1 MSFLRPLSKPSLVP
15 VGTSGT
21 QHQDPVLPSPHVR
34 IGTLTLELT
43 HRCHRRCA
51 FCYIWDLAR
60 PEDPSPELSTEDIV
74 RAARLMIEGTGCTN
88 LQLSGGEP
96 LLRADLLPIV
106 EGLNDGARVS
116 IITDAA
122 HLDESLAR
130 ALAARRVRSIQ
141 PTLLSGTDEVH
152 DALRGRGAFRSVTRA
167 IAVASAVGLE
177 VSVCMV
183 ITRKNYQEAS
193 RVAELAFGLGARGLA
208 LSRFTPAGAAVRAF
222 DALMPSSDEVRGA
235 CEAAVATCRA
245 LGLPVA
251 SAVTIPACVFDNP
264 EVPVLRTGVCSLV
277 GPRGTVT
284 MGPDGSIRSC
294 CLSGGS
300 AGNVLEDPWGEI
312 ARRLESGHFQ
322 PMRAVPAV
330 CSACPQLSRC
340 LGGCR
345 LSALAV
351 FGDGDHPDPLC
362 PHALCE

>member
-1 MSFLRPLSKPSLVP
+1 M
-15 VGTSGT
+15 
-21 QHQDPVLPSPHVR
+21 LPSTRVR

-51 FCYIWDLAR
+51 FCYIPDLAR
-60 PEDPSPELSTEDIV
+60 PEDPTSELPTQDVV
-74 RAARLMIEGTGCTN
+74 RAARSLIEGTGCKN
-88 LQLSGGEP
+88 VQLSGGEP
-96 LLRADLLPIV
+96 LLREDLLPILD
-106 EGLNDGARVS
+106 GLHDVGARVS

-122 HLDESLAR
+122 HLDEPLAR

-141 PTLLSGTDEVH
+141 PTLLSGSDEVH

-167 IAVASAVGLE
+167 IAVASAAGLE

-183 ITRKNYQEAS
+183 ITRKNHQEAS

-222 DALMPSSDEVRGA
+222 DVLMPSSDEVRSA
-235 CEAAVATCRA
+235 CEAAVAMCRA

-251 SAVTIPACVFDNP
+251 SAVTIPARVFADAP
-264 EVPVLRTGVCSLV
+264 LLRTGVCSLV

-284 MGPDGSIRSC
+284 MGPDGSVRSC
-294 CLSGGS
+294 CLSAGS
-300 AGNVLEDPWGEI
+300 AGHVLEDPWDEI

-322 PMRAVPAV
+322 PMRTVPPA

-362 PHALCE
+362 PLCGLGP

>member
-1 MSFLRPLSKPSLVP
+1 
-15 VGTSGT
+15 
-21 QHQDPVLPSPHVR
+21 VLLSPHVR

-51 FCYIWDLAR
+51 FCYIPDLAR
-60 PEDPSPELSTEDIV
+60 PEDPTSELPTQDVV
-74 RAARLMIEGTGCTN
+74 RAARSLIEGTGCKN
-88 LQLSGGEP
+88 VQLSGGEP
-96 LLRADLLPIV
+96 LLREDLLPILD
-106 EGLNDGARVS
+106 GLRDVGARVS

-122 HLDESLAR
+122 HLDEPLAR

-141 PTLLSGTDEVH
+141 PTLLSGSDEVH

-167 IAVASAVGLE
+167 IAVASAAGLE

-183 ITRKNYQEAS
+183 ITRRNHQEAS

-222 DALMPSSDEVRGA
+222 DVLMPSSDEVRSA

-251 SAVTIPACVFDNP
+251 SAVTIPARVFADA
-264 EVPVLRTGVCSLV
+264 PVLRTGVCSLV

-284 MGPDGSIRSC
+284 MGPDGSVRSC

-300 AGNVLEDPWGEI
+300 AGNVLEDPWDEI
-312 ARRLESGHFQ
+312 GRRLEAVHFE
-322 PMRAVPAV
+322 PMRAVPTV
-330 CSACPQLSRC
+330 CASCPQLARC

-362 PHALCE
+362 PQCGSGS